1 MNPEDLELLQ
11 TLSDLPGVAG
21 HEDAVIAWMREWM
34 SRTGAEVYVDFLGNV
49 IARVPGR
56 LAGAPRI
63 MVFAHMDEIGF
74 LVRRIEDNGLLRIE
88 RVGGVPEKC
97 LQGQAV
103 TVCGASGLLSGVIG
117 TRSHHLTPPEE
128 RLRIPSFDELY
139 VDIGARNREE
149 AERLGIRVGIPITY
163 APRFYRLAGERVA
176 GKAMDDRGG
185 CWVLLQVLKRILDD
199 PVPPEVFIVAT
210 VQEEFNLQGAL
221 VAAKT
226 IKPHLAVCIDIA
238 VATDTPDLAGKGE
251 IALGQGPVIQT
262 FTFHGRGSLLG
273 LIPNPRLVEVVAR
286 IAAQARLPHQF
297 GVFRGGLTDASYLHL
312 AGSGV
317 PAIDIGFPV
326 RYTHSPLETCSMKD
340 LENIVELIF
349 EWLATLSTL
358 PNLERGTFFVN
369 REKVSD

>member
-1 MNPEDLELLQ
+1 MNSEDLELLQ
-11 TLSDLPGVAG
+11 TLSGLPGVAG
-21 HEDAVIAWMREWM
+21 HEDAVIAWIREWI
-34 SRTGAEVYVDFLGNV
+34 SQIGVEVYVDFLGNV
-49 IARVPGR
+49 IAHVPGR
-56 LAGAPRI
+56 LAGAPRV

-103 TVCGASGLLSGVIG
+103 TVCGTSGLLPGVIG

-128 RLRIPSFDELY
+128 RLRIPPFDELY

-149 AERLGIRVGIPITY
+149 AERLGVRVGIPIAY
-163 APRFYRLAGERVA
+163 APRFYRLAGGCVA
-176 GKAMDDRGG
+176 GKALDDRGG

-221 VAAKT
+221 VVAKM
-226 IKPHLAVCIDIA
+226 IQPHLAICIDIA
-238 VATDTPDLAGKGE
+238 VATDTPDLVGKGD
-251 IALGQGPVIQT
+251 IALGKGPVIQT

-273 LIPNPRLVEVVAR
+273 LIPNPRLVETVAR
-286 IAAQARLPHQF
+286 IAAKVRIPHQF

-326 RYTHSPLETCSMKD
+326 RYTHSPLETCDVND
-340 LENIVELIF
+340 LKYTVDLIF
-349 EWLATLSTL
+349 EWLAELSIL
-358 PNLERGTFFVN
+358 PNLERGTFFFGSK
-369 REKVSD
+369 RE

>member
-1 MNPEDLELLQ
+1 MSPEDLELLQ

-21 HEDAVIAWMREWM
+21 HEDAIIAWMREWI
-34 SRTGAEVYVDFLGNV
+34 SRMGAKVHVDFLGNV
-49 IARVPGR
+49 IAHIPGR

-63 MVFAHMDEIGF
+63 MIFAHMDEIGF

-103 TVCGASGLLSGVIG
+103 MVCGTSELLPGVIG

-128 RLRIPSFDELY
+128 RSRIPPFDELY

-149 AERLGIRVGIPITY
+149 VEQLGIQVGTPITY
-163 APRFYRLAGERVA
+163 APRFYRLAGGRIA
-176 GKAMDDRGG
+176 GKAMDDRAG

-221 VAAKT
+221 VVAKT
-226 IKPHLAVCIDIA
+226 IKPQLAICIDIA
-238 VATDTPDLAGKGE
+238 VATDTPDLVGKGE
-251 IALGQGPVIQT
+251 IALGKGPVIQT

-273 LIPNPRLVEVVAR
+273 LIPNPRLVEVAAR
-286 IAAQARLPHQF
+286 IAAQARIPHQF

-312 AGSGV
+312 ADHGV

-326 RYTHSPLETCSMKD
+326 RYTHSPLETCDEGD
-340 LENIVELIF
+340 LKYTVELIL
-349 EWLATLSTL
+349 EWLVTLEVL
-358 PNLERGTFFVN
+358 PNLERGAGFIGLKK
-369 REKVSD
+369 E